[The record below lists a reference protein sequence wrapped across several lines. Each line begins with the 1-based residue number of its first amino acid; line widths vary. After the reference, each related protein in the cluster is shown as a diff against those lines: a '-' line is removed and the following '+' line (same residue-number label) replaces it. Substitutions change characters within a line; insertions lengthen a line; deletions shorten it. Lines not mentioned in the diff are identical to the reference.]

1 MGKNNNNGIM
11 KKISDNKVKYY
22 IIVFAIIIIFSLF
35 RSLIVYQFTKFEKV
49 ITVQEK
55 YTRYRSKSSNY
66 NVVDTEG
73 NIYQIGNLWFKFDY
87 NRGDDYAKLREG
99 KTYKVKGYG
108 FRAGFLDSYQ
118 KIYEVE
124 EI

>member
-1 MGKNNNNGIM
+1 MGKNNNLM

-55 YTRYRSKSSNY
+55 YTRYRSKSS
-66 NVVDTEG
+66 TT
-73 NIYQIGNLWFKFDY
+73 L
-87 NRGDDYAKLREG
+87 
-99 KTYKVKGYG
+99 
-108 FRAGFLDSYQ
+108 
-118 KIYEVE
+118 
-124 EI
+124 

>member
-1 MGKNNNNGIM
+1 MGKNNNFM

-73 NIYQIGNLWFKFDY
+73 NIYQVDNLWFKLDY
-87 NRGDDYAKLREG
+87 NRANDYAKIEEG

-108 FRAGFLDSYQ
+108 YRAGFIDTYK
-118 KIYEVE
+118 KIYDLKQV
-124 EI
+124 